1 MVEQHKDSSPHSEAL
16 RNSERSQYLGL
27 LEEYLIEKEIHNHL
41 RFLERHVDANLLLER
56 FKERLK
62 KQQSAAKDT
71 ITGQAGG
78 LTNPAEDDGRFP
90 AGEYNPEHVEYLL
103 NLLENEPEVVETAFR
118 RRMVADAYADLE
130 RPEFID
136 KLNHAPEDTER
147 LIVGMRRD
155 LHEKQTGEFSAAL
168 AQLKQAAEKHAA
180 AEKQTKNTSSLLSRV
195 LCQTSHPQLA
205 ASQPSPWKEVVNDGP
220 DLKIMIRSYKDKQE
234 KISFRLEGIVAA
246 PLICILSVLNEVDL
260 FSNWVPYFTTPFK
273 LGLREVTNERLGRV
287 DQVVQFHID
296 FPWPFA
302 NRDACFEVFAVD
314 DFERNSQVV
323 VKMLT
328 LDDQQRTPRQK
339 MTIPPPGRRVERIV
353 VDGSLVI
360 RPLTPTSSSLSL
372 LWHENCRMRVP
383 LMMADFVT
391 KLFARSAFQAFR
403 KTCESAIEGPWKVR
417 RAENGFLYSFIQQRL
432 QEVHLD
438 VAGVYSPAAENNE
451 EFFDAKEKSGTI
463 TKSPT
468 PQPEKPAATSRETQA
483 ATTQAMTTGAENS
496 TSAAA
501 KLAGAPAY

>member
-1 MVEQHKDSSPHSEAL
+1 MGEQQEVSAPPSEAL
-16 RNSERSQYLGL
+16 RDSERSQSLGL

-56 FKERLK
+56 LKERLK
-62 KQQSAAKDT
+62 KQQGAAKDT
-71 ITGQAGG
+71 ITGGAEGLSTPAADNASLHAGK
-78 LTNPAEDDGRFP
+78 
-90 AGEYNPEHVEYLL
+90 YNHEHVDYLL
-103 NLLENEPEVVETAFR
+103 NLLENDPEAVETAFR
-118 RRMVADAYADLE
+118 RQMVADVYADLE
-130 RPEFID
+130 RPECID
-136 KLNHAPEDTER
+136 RLNHAPEDTER
-147 LIVGMRRD
+147 LIAGMRIN
-155 LHEKQTGEFSAAL
+155 LHENQRGEFSAAL
-168 AQLKQAAEKHAA
+168 TRLEQAAERHAA
-180 AEKQTKNTSSLLSRV
+180 AGKQTKNTSSLLSRV
-195 LCQTSHPQLA
+195 LGQTSHPQLA
-205 ASQPSPWKEVVNDGP
+205 ASQPSPWKEVVNDVS
-220 DLKIMIRSYKDKQE
+220 DLKIMIRNYKDNQE
-234 KISFRLEGIVAA
+234 KISFRLEGVVAA

-314 DFERNSQVV
+314 DFERNSQIV

-328 LDDQQRTPRQK
+328 LDEQQRTPRQK

-360 RPLTPTSSSLSL
+360 RPLTSTSSFLSL

-403 KTCESAIEGPWKVR
+403 KACESAVEGPFKTR

-432 QEVHLD
+432 QDVRLD
-438 VAGVYSPAAENNE
+438 VEGIYSPAAENNE
-451 EFFDAKEKSGTI
+451 EFFDAKEKSETT

-468 PQPEKPAATSRETQA
+468 LHPAKPAATSGEAHAAATQA
-483 ATTQAMTTGAENS
+483 AATRADNS

-501 KLAGAPAY
+501 KLAGAAP